1 MLHDVDRDAVRRSET
16 AGTRGP
22 GVQCGLGRGGGGRRR
37 VTNLII
43 IIIITIIIIIN
54 CITNLQ
60 RDAARQETVDFQL
73 SNDDIWVLRES

>member
-37 VTNLII
+37 VTNL
-43 IIIITIIIIIN
+43 
-54 CITNLQ
+54 Q